1 MTAAV
6 ALGGL
11 MDQRIS
17 KAVTL
22 AVIATVNN
30 IVVQKIQPRVQDTL
44 DKIFVSYWDC
54 VIVEQHATEKDLAES
69 FHAQRASATT
79 DFRDFVTDTTLATI
93 GMLDAALRSAK
104 KEV

>member
-1 MTAAV
+1 
-6 ALGGL
+6 

-30 IVVQKIQPRVQDTL
+30 IVVQKIQPCVQDTL
-44 DKIFVSYWDC
+44 DKIFVSYRDC

-69 FHAQRASATT
+69 FHAQRASATM
-79 DFRDFVTDTTLATI
+79 DFQDFITDTTLAII